1 MKLISKTF
9 DLVLI
14 SVVFI
19 VFFIYF
25 ISDSIDYFFKDRY
38 FEGFKVVVPTT
49 IFALINVP
57 FLIGFILRKDY
68 RSLKVI
74 GLIVFAVFVLG
85 FLGFKIPLTLL
96 PIISGIGL
104 FYIITE
110 LRKRIHSTR
119 VSETD

>member
-9 DLVLI
+9 DLILI

-19 VFFIYF
+19 SFFIYF
-25 ISDSIDYFFKDRY
+25 VSDSIDYFFKDRY

-57 FLIGFILRKDY
+57 FLIILIFRKDY

-96 PIISGIGL
+96 PILSGIGL

-110 LRKRIHSTR
+110 LRKRIHSKR